1 MHTNPEDGL
10 FKKIMQK
17 TDTDK
22 ISSHFAK
29 FFVWVVVITLPAKY
43 WYRIAYY
50 VSHFFG
56 LISRQALLG
65 KLSVQYQRA
74 YRLNRLLSLFTRS
87 GKAFDIPIKITGLE
101 LLHSTQNGLA
111 ICSVH
116 LPLIKVG
123 IRAILDS
130 GFEIDAMIAG
140 MTGSDGKMAFWGT
153 TKRVKTIASAEAN
166 VLIKAR
172 SVLKEN
178 GSISLMIDTNL
189 GNPLSPNMLR
199 FCGKV
204 GAKVVFLL
212 AELADDHS
220 VVVHLVSPPYP
231 YCEDDNQVNENLNAL
246 AELRDDI
253 LIRYQL
259 PPVGKGNWK
268 DI

>member
-1 MHTNPEDGL
+1 MDANLEEGL

-22 ISSHFAK
+22 VSSLLAK
-29 FFVWVVVITLPAKY
+29 FFVWVVVVTIPSKY
-43 WYRIAYY
+43 WYAISYY

-65 KLSVQYQRA
+65 KLSVRYQRA

-87 GKAFDIPIKITGLE
+87 GKAYHVPIKIAGLE
-101 LLHSTQNGLA
+101 HLHSTQNGLA
-111 ICSVH
+111 ICSIH

-153 TKRVKTIASAEAN
+153 TQRVKTIPSAEAN
-166 VLIKAR
+166 VLIKSR
-172 SVLKEN
+172 NILKEN

-212 AELADDHS
+212 AELADDRS
-220 VVVHLVSPPYP
+220 VLVHLVSPPYP
-231 YCEDDNQVNENLNAL
+231 YCENDFQVNENLEAL
-246 AELRDDI
+246 AKLRDVI
-253 LIRYQL
+253 LIEYKL
-259 PPVGKGNWK
+259 PPVGKGDWEK
-268 DI
+268 